1 MNRTLLF
8 SSIVIA
14 IAAVSIGSVT
24 FLTTQESDVTPM
36 IIQPI
41 SASVV
46 DVSLEQLEE
55 VSDYAIVGKV
65 LNITPVIYVDPDRAK
80 DKAQNKNPELI
91 ILDKEILSD
100 VKIKVEEDLF
110 GKYNEKFI
118 TIRVQ
123 GGEIPGQKTIH
134 SESTEFVKGERVIV
148 FVGNGQSYSISDD
161 NYTVMGLDQGTIRLG
176 EEKVVSKF
184 ATDKTSEKEIK
195 DKIKS
200 LKKNKD

>member
-1 MNRTLLF
+1 MNKKLMFF
-8 SSIVIA
+8 SMIVA
-14 IAAVSIGSVT
+14 IAAVSVGTIIS
-24 FLTTQESDVTPM
+24 TQESQVEPQLVQT
-36 IIQPI
+36 I
-41 SASVV
+41 SAAML
-46 DVSLEQLEE
+46 DATLEQIGDHA
-55 VSDYAIVGKV
+55 DYAIVGKV

-80 DKAQNKNPELI
+80 EKAQNKNPDII

-118 TIRVQ
+118 TIRVP

-148 FVGNGQSYSISDD
+148 FVGNGQSYSISED
-161 NYTVMGLDQGTIRLG
+161 NYTVLGLDQGTIRLG
-176 EEKVVSKF
+176 EEVVSKF